1 MHKAMYS
8 VQNRP
13 REGEL
18 VVNGMK
24 VACVKFTHFGLEMS
38 SWNRPDMLFIM
49 INNIMMHRVEVL
61 FILGVRDTYE

>member
-1 MHKAMYS
+1 VHKAMYS

-24 VACVKFTHFGLEMS
+24 AACVNSVISGWKWTF
-38 SWNRPDMLFIM
+38 WNRPVMLSIM
-49 INNIMMHRVEVL
+49 IDNIVMHRVEVL